1 MLSCG
6 KYYCRWLFWSK
17 NPALNFYLPS
27 WRDKK
32 KCLVSYQRNQEA
44 LEKDKLTSMSSAD
57 NFILL
62 IKGRKILMK
71 TKMLTIHEIKKLHE
85 ITAESRRVF

>member
-1 MLSCG
+1 
-6 KYYCRWLFWSK
+6 
-17 NPALNFYLPS
+17 
-27 WRDKK
+27 
-32 KCLVSYQRNQEA
+32 
-44 LEKDKLTSMSSAD
+44 MSSAD